1 MNYYKITCG
10 TPFLGEENDFYETDS
25 SFDEEM

>member
-10 TPFLGEENDFYETDS
+10 TPYEYYEACPWEKNEREEKK
-25 SFDEEM
+25 